1 MVSMNF
7 LKKSIGAKVAFI
19 STSILIVIFSILFFT
34 NYTRQ
39 KSSSYESI
47 KESSLKLSDLMLK
60 AIEEPMTT
68 GDNEG
73 TERKFLQLGK
83 QYPDIHLYLTDFRG
97 NITYATKKEE
107 ERKLYFNLG
116 KNKEVTSLVKES
128 LKKVG
133 TYNTVT
139 EIGDVPYFVNI
150 TSIKNEES
158 CYHCH
163 GQSEPILGA
172 LIVEQSIAKE
182 IATLNT
188 NQLISGSITIAGLI
202 ILVLAL
208 NIFLRKSVVEKIISV
223 SKVAEQ
229 ISKGDLTAK
238 MQAKWEDELG
248 ILANSI
254 NTMATN
260 MRGLIGEVVSGVNI
274 LADSS
279 TELNQVSKELVEIAE
294 ENAQKANLVATAS
307 EEMSVNMNNVADASR
322 ETTNNV
328 NTVASAAEEMSVT
341 INEIASNTSKAKDIA
356 GNAVIIAE
364 ETSNEVNEL
373 GVVAHEINTVLETI
387 NAISSQTNLL
397 ALNATI
403 EAARAGEAGKGFA
416 VVANEIKE
424 LAQQTAKA
432 TEDIKNKIQN
442 IQNATD
448 KTVSQIGKIL
458 EVIQEVDEIVT
469 TIAAAIE
476 EQSVATK
483 DIAKNIGMASSALEE
498 INNNVEEASTVAR
511 DTAKEIAV
519 INDSVGEMKENSQT
533 VASSAKDLQD
543 LASKLKELIAKF
555 KI

>member
-1 MVSMNF
+1 MNF
-7 LKKSIGAKVAFI
+7 LKKSIGAKVAFL
-19 STSILIVIFSILFFT
+19 STLILVIIFSILFFT

-47 KESSLKLSDLMLK
+47 KESALKLSDLMLK

-68 GDNEG
+68 GDDEG
-73 TERKFLQLGK
+73 TEKKFLQLGK

-107 ERKLYFNLG
+107 ERKPYFNLG
-116 KNKEVTSLVKES
+116 KDSKVASLVKES
-128 LKKVG
+128 LKNVG
-133 TYNTVT
+133 IYNTIA
-139 EIGDVPYFVNI
+139 EMGGIPYFVNI
-150 TSIKNEES
+150 TSIKNEPS

-163 GQSEPILGA
+163 GKSEPILGT

-182 IATLNT
+182 ISTLNT
-188 NQLISGSITIAGLI
+188 NQLISGGITVGGLI
-202 ILVLAL
+202 ILVLVL
-208 NIFLRKSVVEKIISV
+208 NIFLRKSVVEKIINV
-223 SKVAEQ
+223 SKVAEK
-229 ISKGDLTAK
+229 ISEGDLTAEVK
-238 MQAKWEDELG
+238 EKWEDELG

-279 TELNQVSKELVEIAE
+279 TELNQVSKELVEIAD

-341 INEIASNTSKAKDIA
+341 INEIASNTGKAKEIA
-356 GNAVIIAE
+356 GNAVVIAE

-373 GVVAHEINTVLETI
+373 GVVAHEINTVLESI

-432 TEDIKNKIQN
+432 TEDIKDKIQN

-448 KTVSQIGKIL
+448 KTVTQIGKIL

-483 DIAKNIGMASSALEE
+483 DIAENIGMASGALEE

-519 INDSVGEMKENSQT
+519 INESVGEMRENSQT
-533 VASSAKDLQD
+533 VASSARDLQD

-555 KI
+555 KV